1 MSNSRSASSAS
12 ATGARGIGHLEV
24 VPIRVHRTKAAQLA
38 LLVWRWAVELLLLA
52 ALTAVVCRLHSG
64 GLAWYWAMLAVLV
77 AVLFPLLIPRTRRL
91 QLALGWV
98 LVTRHRL
105 RSYFIECRI
114 HSRSGKLPR
123 ILFIRPIPVGERV
136 WVWLVPGL
144 SIDDFTHTE
153 DIASACWARAAR
165 VERHK
170 SVAALIRLDVV
181 RRDPLTTGGT
191 ISSVLVPDTPATGFG
206 GRQRAAEPLNL
217 PRPVIDLN
225 DTGEIAREPAGGR
238 RSSARTSGTNGQSD
252 AATDITPAIPGRG
265 GEDVS
270 DYV

>member
-1 MSNSRSASSAS
+1 
-12 ATGARGIGHLEV
+12 LEV
-24 VPIRVHRTKAAQLA
+24 VPIRVHRTKTAQLA
-38 LLVWRWAVELLLLA
+38 VLVWRWAVELFVFAVLA
-52 ALTAVVCRLHSG
+52 ATICRLHRS
-64 GLAWYWAMLAVLV
+64 GLAWHWAILAVLV

-91 QLALGWV
+91 QVAFGWV

-114 HSRSGKLPR
+114 YSRSGKLPR
-123 ILFIRPIPVGERV
+123 IVWIRPTPVGERV

-144 SIDDFTHTE
+144 SIDDFTHAAE

-170 SVAALIRLDVV
+170 SIAALIRLDVV

-191 ISSVLVPDTPATGFG
+191 VPSVLVPDAPATGFE
-206 GRQRAAEPLNL
+206 RPSRVAEPLNL
-217 PRPVIDLN
+217 PRPAIDLT
-225 DTGEIAREPAGGR
+225 DTNPTGTRPAATR
-238 RSSARTSGTNGQSD
+238 RSSARASADSEQADRPASSRET
-252 AATDITPAIPGRG
+252 ATDAPVIPGRG